1 MFSDIAIAAERR
13 PTSTWTGPFM
23 QKQAPI
29 TAHAPSSPCSDRR
42 VCDVA
47 AADIAC
53 LVPSEISQCVS
64 DLLASGYAALAHAL
78 GNAALARHPDSP
90 EVLASAAL
98 LAQAR
103 QDWAMADELLRR
115 WVCVQADAT
124 PPEAWCQWVHVL
136 RQWGEPRAAL
146 DVAIEGS
153 RCHPGHAGLA
163 EERASLEGTWRQC
176 QLILASPHRH

>member
-1 MFSDIAIAAERR
+1 MPE
-13 PTSTWTGPFM
+13 
-23 QKQAPI
+23 QAPG
-29 TAHAPSSPCSDRR
+29 TAQAPSSLRSDRR

-64 DLLASGYAALAHAL
+64 DLLAGGYAALAQAL
-78 GNAALARHPDSP
+78 GDAALARHPHSP

-115 WVCVQADAT
+115 CVCIQADAT
-124 PPEAWCQWVHVL
+124 PPETWCQWIHVL

-146 DVAIEGS
+146 DVALEGS

-163 EERASLEGTWRQC
+163 EERDSLESAWHRC
-176 QLILASPHRH
+176 QLMQASPHRH